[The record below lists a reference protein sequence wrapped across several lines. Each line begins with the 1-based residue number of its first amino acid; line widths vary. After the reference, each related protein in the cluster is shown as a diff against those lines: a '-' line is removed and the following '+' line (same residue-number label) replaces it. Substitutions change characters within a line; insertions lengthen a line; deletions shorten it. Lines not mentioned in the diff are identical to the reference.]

1 MMQFSACRTQ
11 YLANINFRTNSQV
24 TTSAA
29 NVPNNCK
36 PCLKDGLTFFSKM
49 GYTGQPCQS
58 VISESPFSP
67 EEIHISKCVEV
78 VDKFQPLTTA
88 LNDLIL
94 TTDFLEEYLLIALS
108 LMSLI
113 ILLTTTVLY
122 YIRQCKNQLISYLH
136 DLENPVQQR
145 YAPIISNPTDPNF
158 ELPPRNYL
166 STPYVPSNPA
176 PTVTPGS
183 IIASAPIFST
193 NSTSNNIHDQ
203 KRSSYLS
210 RY

>member
-1 MMQFSACRTQ
+1 MQFSACRTQ

-24 TTSAA
+24 TTSAT
-29 NVPNNCK
+29 NDCK

-49 GYTGQPCQS
+49 GYKPGQPCQS

-88 LNDLIL
+88 LSDLIL
-94 TTDFLEEYLLIALS
+94 ITDFLEEYLLIVLS
-108 LMSLI
+108 LVSLI

-122 YIRQCKNQLISYLH
+122 YIRQCKNQLMSYLH

-166 STPYVPSNPA
+166 STPYVPPNPT

-203 KRSSYLS
+203 KRCSYLS

>member
-1 MMQFSACRTQ
+1 MQFSACRTQ
-11 YLANINFRTNSQV
+11 YLAHINFRTISQV

-29 NVPNNCK
+29 NIPNNCQ

-49 GYTGQPCQS
+49 GYNGQPCQS
-58 VISESPFSP
+58 VISASPFSP
-67 EEIHISKCVEV
+67 EEIHISKCIEI

-94 TTDFLEEYLLIALS
+94 STDFLEEYLLIALS
-108 LMSLI
+108 SMSLI

-122 YIRQCKNQLISYLH
+122 YIRQCKNQLLSYLH
-136 DLENPVQQR
+136 DLESPAQQR
-145 YAPIISNPTDPNF
+145 HAPIISNPTDPNF

-166 STPYVPSNPA
+166 STPYVPPNPT
-176 PTVTPGS
+176 PVVTPGS
-183 IIASAPIFST
+183 ILASAPTFST
-193 NSTSNNIHDQ
+193 NSTSNNTHEQ
-203 KRSSYLS
+203 KRCSYLS